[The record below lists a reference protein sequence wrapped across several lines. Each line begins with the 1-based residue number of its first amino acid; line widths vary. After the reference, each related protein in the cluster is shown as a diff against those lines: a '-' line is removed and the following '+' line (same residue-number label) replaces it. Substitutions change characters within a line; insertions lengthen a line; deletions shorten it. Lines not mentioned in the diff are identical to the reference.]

1 MVFYIWKKDMIK
13 LLKIYLQKA
22 RFNEDYMEV
31 YENRADP
38 VSNNLRLNEISIL
51 TFFQLYCKINR
62 NKSEIFVEETY
73 DVHPN

>member
-73 DVHPN
+73 DLHPN